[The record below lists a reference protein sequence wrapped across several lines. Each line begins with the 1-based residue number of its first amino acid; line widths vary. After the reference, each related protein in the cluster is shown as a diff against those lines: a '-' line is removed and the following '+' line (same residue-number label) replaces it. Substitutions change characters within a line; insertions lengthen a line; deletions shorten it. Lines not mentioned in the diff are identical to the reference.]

1 MCREHIHAVDSVLW
15 IDELAKYFWSSLS
28 VFPHTSELVKL
39 LSRSSVVDIFILLL
53 YSFLVFCGLLYTL
66 IEILLICFFS
76 PFGSTRVGIQG
87 LCLLSKCSTI
97 WTTSP
102 VFFAL
107 VNFSDGIPQVLAWDW
122 CQTTVWFSYLSLP
135 HSWDYRSEP
144 PHQVLFIYLFL
155 LLYWSTLWHL
165 QKFLQFI
172 IVEFTLSIVLFLNPL
187 THIFFFL
194 VHVSCWSVPSFPCDR
209 AHVHFKEFS
218 VLAYNQ
224 SKLNLWL
231 IQFFLSLHGFI

>member
-107 VNFSDGIPQVLAWDW
+107 VNFSDGIPQVWLGTGVRPQSDSPISVSLIAGI
-122 CQTTVWFSYLSLP
+122 TGLNHHTKSY
-135 HSWDYRSEP
+135 
-144 PHQVLFIYLFL
+144 LFIYS
-155 LLYWSTLWHL
+155 YCCIGVHCDIYKSSYN
-165 QKFLQFI
+165 
-172 IVEFTLSIVLFLNPL
+172 LS
-187 THIFFFL
+187 
-194 VHVSCWSVPSFPCDR
+194 
-209 AHVHFKEFS
+209 
-218 VLAYNQ
+218 
-224 SKLNLWL
+224 
-231 IQFFLSLHGFI
+231 